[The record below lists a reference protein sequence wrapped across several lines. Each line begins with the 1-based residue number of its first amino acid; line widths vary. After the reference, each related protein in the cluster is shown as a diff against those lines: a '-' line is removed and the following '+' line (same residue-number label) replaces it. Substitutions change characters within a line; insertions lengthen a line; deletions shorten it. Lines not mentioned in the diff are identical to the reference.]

1 MEAYL
6 HYDGKKTRVV
16 ELSISPVA
24 QFPKIVQIMSAIEI
38 PGFAGA
44 DLVRYAVL
52 ELVSNS
58 IRAHREKK
66 TDHKVRVVFSISGT
80 KLNVQVEDRGGG
92 FNPEVLP
99 YDFSENPEQVDLNSE
114 SFQNYRL
121 KNRNERFGMGLLSV
135 RRTFSRFHLSFVTDK
150 GMQSSWSPEV
160 LGTCIDG
167 EIKLC

>member
-1 MEAYL
+1 METYL
-6 HYDGKKTRVV
+6 HYNGKKTRAV
-16 ELSISPVA
+16 ELSISPVT

-38 PGFAGA
+38 PGLASA

-58 IRAHREKK
+58 LRAHREKK
-66 TDHKVRVVFSISGT
+66 IDQVVRVVLSISGT
-80 KLNVQVEDRGGG
+80 ELRVQVEDRGGG

-99 YDFSENPEQVDLNSE
+99 YDFSKNPELVDPNSE
-114 SFQNYRL
+114 SFQAYRQR
-121 KNRNERFGMGLLSV
+121 NRNERFGMGLLSV
-135 RRTFSRFHLSFVTDK
+135 RRTFSKFRLSFVTAV

-167 EIKLC
+167 EVKLC